1 MNFKIVELKTQDTN
15 YFIAGVRCDSGIVE
29 GSSISI
35 HYDPMISKLVTYGPD
50 RTTAIEHMERALDEY
65 VIDGITH
72 NTPLLREI
80 LGNERF
86 VCLLV
91 CLCVRLFVH
100 WLLVFVCLLR
110 VCLFICL
117 CVRLFVHWLRV
128 CYSFLLCTMHHY
140 L

>member
-1 MNFKIVELKTQDTN
+1 MTQDTN

-86 VCLLV
+86 VCYAYV
-91 CLCVRLFVH
+91 TVMCVYCLCGC
-100 WLLVFVCLLR
+100 VF
-110 VCLFICL
+110 F
-117 CVRLFVHWLRV
+117 
-128 CYSFLLCTMHHY
+128 SFEYTTHHV
-140 L
+140 